1 MISDCSSI
9 TRPNALAVSN
19 LCRAKHHVTPFQTYS
34 YQKSYEKLI
43 AKKTNRIFFPIEYK
57 EKLNYSMEQRK
68 IIKFRKS
75 IKPSIFTP
83 WINSL
88 AIKFISPVKMNF
100 RQAARSLRIVK
111 EVCLPP
117 AAVKSLNKRRS
128 TKSIFQKDSLKP
140 KKKKERK
147 SHTIKTS

>member
-1 MISDCSSI
+1 MFSGRKINVEDDNLKLHLHLHHHSARKIKLATHRRLLNLIKMAATFVCFTVRHMELELCQWPHMISDCSSI

-83 WINSL
+83 
-88 AIKFISPVKMNF
+88 
-100 RQAARSLRIVK
+100 
-111 EVCLPP
+111 
-117 AAVKSLNKRRS
+117 
-128 TKSIFQKDSLKP
+128 
-140 KKKKERK
+140 
-147 SHTIKTS
+147 